1 MGKESRP
8 DMILVILPESAAT
21 VYRDVKRFGDITVGV
36 VTQCVVG
43 YNLKMCN
50 VATEKCLYT
59 EMVAKTCE

>member
-1 MGKESRP
+1 
-8 DMILVILPESAAT
+8 MILVILPESAAT

-43 YNLKMCN
+43 YKKLYN
-50 VATEKCLYT
+50 VATEACLYT